1 MNLVGLIAHLVEYCT
16 GQQWSWHGLES
27 CLSLLVCA
35 SQVGNTLKYF
45 VPMGFESPSSPN
57 SPFPLFSA
65 TILALTLN
73 QCQWVSVYR
82 EPWKQ
87 IFILLLVFFNWVLT
101 TVRSTGLG
109 FRLYL
114 QSDSTRWVCHIQNLC
129 VNKLTILF
137 SLWSC
142 AASGT
147 LRVLNKVGKH

>member
-1 MNLVGLIAHLVEYCT
+1 MNLVGLIAHLVEYRT

-65 TILALTLN
+65 TILALTLTN
-73 QCQWVSVYR
+73 VNGCPYTESLESRFSYYCWCFSTG
-82 EPWKQ
+82 
-87 IFILLLVFFNWVLT
+87 FLT